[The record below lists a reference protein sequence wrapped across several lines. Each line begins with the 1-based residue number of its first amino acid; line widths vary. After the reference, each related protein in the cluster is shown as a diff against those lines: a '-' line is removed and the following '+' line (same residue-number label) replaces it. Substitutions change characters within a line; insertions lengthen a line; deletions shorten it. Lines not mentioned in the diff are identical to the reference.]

1 MKIVRFV
8 SLLHHPRQPWPRT
21 DLESRFLAVATCFP
35 MIQFAAYASHGRTS
49 RASPRRG
56 NLAMGVTAMMHLAIQ
71 IVLGTGL
78 MTNLSTGTPRQMEN
92 LTRGVVA
99 VKQPGGVYVGW
110 RLFGTDP
117 EPIAFNLYRIEGD
130 SAPARVN
137 EAPLAGAT
145 NHVDTHADPN
155 QVLRY
160 FVRPILQ
167 GRELAASKPARAWD
181 DTYLEIPI
189 QPIAD
194 YRPGDASVG
203 DLDGDGEY
211 EIVLHQASRGR
222 DNSFAGVTGTP
233 VLDAYKLDG
242 TQLWRI
248 DLGINIRE
256 GEHYTQFMVYD
267 LDGDGRAEMVCKTAD
282 GTKDG
287 RGMILGDKDKDWRT
301 HKPGDKTDGR
311 ILDGPEYLT
320 VFDGRTGAAL
330 KTVDY
335 IPTRDPIDGWGGIG
349 GNGGNDSY
357 GNRCDRFL
365 ACVAYL
371 DGVRPSVV
379 MCRGV
384 YGRIVIAAW
393 DWRNGELTNRWVFD
407 SGISRPPFSDASPFS
422 GMGGHSL
429 SVADVDGDGRDEIVY
444 HAMTI
449 DDNGKGLYST
459 GFRHGDSMHI
469 SDLDPN
475 RPGLE
480 VLTVHENEDDTV
492 RFQSPG
498 IAMHDARTGET
509 LWKQHP
515 GVDISTGVAADIDP
529 RHRGCE
535 VWGGPGGLRDVAG
548 NPIGPGPRS
557 SDFVIW
563 WDGDLL
569 RELVSGSSVTKW
581 NWQTNA
587 EERIFATGA
596 RLGGRGPNLTAD
608 LVGDWREE
616 MLMTARD
623 GKSLRLYTTTIPTE
637 HRLYTLMH
645 DPQYRLSVAWQNV
658 VYNKPPHTSFF
669 LGQDMA
675 APPRPNI
682 ALIGSGEAI
691 P

>member
-1 MKIVRFV
+1 
-8 SLLHHPRQPWPRT
+8 
-21 DLESRFLAVATCFP
+21 
-35 MIQFAAYASHGRTS
+35 
-49 RASPRRG
+49 
-56 NLAMGVTAMMHLAIQ
+56 MGVTSMMHPAIL
-71 IVLGTGL
+71 IVLGMGL
-78 MTNLSTGTPRQMEN
+78 AANQAAAPAPRQMEN
-92 LTRGVVA
+92 LTRGIVA
-99 VKQPGGVYVGW
+99 IKQPGGVYVGW

-117 EPIAFNLYRIEGD
+117 EAIAFNLYRIEGD
-130 SAPARVN
+130 GAPTRVN
-137 EAPLAGAT
+137 ETPLTGAT

-155 QVLRY
+155 QVLQY
-160 FVRPILQ
+160 FVRPVIE
-167 GRELAASKPARAWD
+167 GKELAPSKPARAWD
-181 DTYLEIPI
+181 DNYLEIPI
-189 QPIAD
+189 QPIPE
-194 YRPGDASVG
+194 YRPGDASIG

-211 EIVLHQASRGR
+211 EIVLHQVCRGR

-233 VLDAYKLDG
+233 VFDAYKLDG
-242 TQLWRI
+242 AQLWRI

-267 LDGDGRAEMVCKTAD
+267 LDGDGRAEMICKTAD

-287 RGMILGDKDKDWRT
+287 QGHVLGDKDKDWRT

-335 IPTRDPIDGWGGIG
+335 IPTRAPIDGWGGIG

-384 YGRIVIAAW
+384 YGRIAMAAW
-393 DWRNGELTNRWVFD
+393 DWRNGELTSRWVFD
-407 SGISRPPFSDASPFS
+407 SGVSRPPFADASPFS

-498 IAMHDARTGET
+498 IAMHDARTGEAI
-509 LWKQHP
+509 WRQHP

-548 NPIGPGPRS
+548 NPIGPAPRS
-557 SDFVIW
+557 SDFAIW

-596 RLGGRGPNLTAD
+596 RPGGRGPNLTAD

-623 GKSLRLYTTTIPTE
+623 GKALRLYTTTIPTE
-637 HRLYTLMH
+637 YRLYTLMH

-669 LGQDMA
+669 LGQRMA

-682 ALIGSGEAI
+682 QLIGK